1 MYIQAE
7 GFDGS
12 LVAQP
17 PGAYDYIFLDRGHA
31 LLLDGC
37 QIVEILT
44 HHFGHQLYPRQLLHL
59 EFSHQGSVSKN
70 RNPVAHSIYLFQ
82 EMGDKD
88 DSDSLVLKLSHQ
100 HKQLLHLTVVQG
112 GCGFIQNQ
120 HLGRHIHRPG
130 NGNHLLDG
138 NGIVLHSHG
147 HINVDIQSLQQLPG
161 ILLHGPP
168 VNHGTFFRFSA
179 NIKVLCH

>member
-1 MYIQAE
+1 MDIQAE

-12 LVAQP
+12 LAAQL
-17 PGAYDYIFLDRGHA
+17 PGAYDYIFLDHGHA
-31 LLLDGC
+31 FLLDGS

-44 HHFGHQLYPRQLLHL
+44 HHLGHQCT
-59 EFSHQGSVSKN
+59 VSKD
-70 RNPVAHSIYLFQ
+70 RNPVTDSIYLFQ
-82 EMGDKD
+82 EMGHED
-88 DSDSLVLKLSHQ
+88 DSDSLGPKLSHQ
-100 HKQLLHLTVVQG
+100 HEQLLHLTVVQG

-120 HLGRHIHRPG
+120 HLGRHVNSPG

-161 ILLHGPP
+161 ILLHRPP
-168 VNHGTFFRFSA
+168 VNHGTFFRLSA
-179 NIKVLCH
+179 NIKVLSH